1 MKRYE
6 DRRSVNIAEAL
17 NHGEGEGLKAATLLS
32 FCGSWYARV
41 RTAAPRQGWRSL
53 VRRPTT
59 QFKGRYTYV
68 KFRKTSHIFIAAT
81 IAVLSIS
88 DAHARFGEPPKSLS
102 EGLLTS
108 KADIATIEL
117 PAVDVERLLTVHQ
130 KKAYEA
136 KPLRF
141 AVPNELTV
149 SPKSHGDWIDV
160 KGGRI
165 WQLRF
170 TSENATDVN
179 FGFTKFHL
187 PEGAMLHVMSFA
199 DDPVYYDGPYT
210 AKDNQD
216 YRQFWSP
223 PVPGGDVA
231 VELYL
236 PDGAINDLE
245 LELTRV
251 STGFRDIFKR
261 YGGAGL
267 LGKQGACN
275 NDVVC
280 PEGDPWR
287 DEIRSVAAYTIS
299 GTDTCTGTLIMDAD
313 RTFTPWFLTAFHC
326 GVTAGAAPQMVTI
339 WNYESANCGD
349 LSGGSRMQTVSGAIF
364 RARRQDVDSGLVE
377 LSSEP
382 PESFNVYYAGW
393 DRSGSVPAGSVG
405 IHHPGVDEK
414 AISFNTDAL
423 TTVNNCIGGGGSN
436 THWEVNNWEDGTTEP
451 GSSGSAIFDPS
462 NKLVV
467 GFLSGGTASCSS
479 ITSDCYGKFS
489 EGWDNGGID
498 SLNLAPWLD
507 PGDTGV
513 MTVDGSNPSPFSITS
528 NPTSIGICAG
538 DDAVYALDIPQND
551 PMFMETVTLTTM
563 NLPAG
568 TSGVFTQDM
577 VVPPGSSTL
586 TVSNTGGVA
595 SGDYDFEVIGTAMS
609 DTRNRMLS
617 LTVNATTPGSVGLTA
632 PADAAMGVST
642 AATYSWDADS
652 GATSYLIEIASDS
665 GFTDIVDS
673 ATVTDTTYESSIAL
687 LPETTYYWRV
697 TAENGCGSGT
707 PSNAFSFITANE
719 YCFAPD
725 TSIPDNNPAGG
736 TAMAEILELA
746 SINSMTVSLVSNHT
760 WPGDLIVTLSHNGTD
775 VILMDR
781 PGVPAGTFGCGQ
793 DGVDVTFDDA
803 SGTPVEGVC
812 NGTSPG
818 IGGVVAPEQMLGA
831 FVGDNLN
838 GTWELNI
845 SDNAGQDT
853 GNIQEWCL
861 SVDSTPISPFI
872 FADGFEPPM
881 PVQ

>member
-1 MKRYE
+1 MKVRKPILA
-6 DRRSVNIAEAL
+6 S
-17 NHGEGEGLKAATLLS
+17 AAAIL
-32 FCGSWYARV
+32 A
-41 RTAAPRQGWRSL
+41 
-53 VRRPTT
+53 
-59 QFKGRYTYV
+59 
-68 KFRKTSHIFIAAT
+68 AAT
-81 IAVLSIS
+81 ISTAN
-88 DAHARFGEPPKSLS
+88 ARYGEPPKSVS

-108 KADIATIEL
+108 KTEISTIEL
-117 PAVDVERLLTVHQ
+117 PAVDVSKLLNTH
-130 KKAYEA
+130 KKEPYSA

-141 AVPNELTV
+141 AVPNELSV
-149 SPKSHGDWIDV
+149 SPKTHGDWIDV
-160 KGGRI
+160 NGGRV
-165 WQLRF
+165 WQIRF
-170 TSENATDVN
+170 TSQNATDIN
-179 FGFTKFHL
+179 FGFTRFQL
-187 PEGAMLHVMSFA
+187 PEGAMLHVISFA
-199 DDPVYYDGPYT
+199 DNPVYYDGPYT
-210 AKDNQD
+210 AKDNRD
-216 YRQFWSP
+216 YNQFWSP

-231 VELYL
+231 VELFV
-236 PDGAINDLE
+236 PDGADAVE

-280 PEGDPWR
+280 PVGDPWR

-313 RTFTPWFLTAFHC
+313 RTFTPWFLTAYHC
-326 GVTAGAAPQMVTI
+326 GVTSGAAPQMVTI

-382 PESFNVYYAGW
+382 PEDFNVYYAGW
-393 DRSGSVPAGSVG
+393 DRSGTVPTGSVG

-423 TTVNNCIGGGGSN
+423 TTVNSCIGGGGSN
-436 THWEVNNWEDGTTEP
+436 THWQVDNWEDGTTEP
-451 GSSGSAIFDPS
+451 GSSGSAIFDPN

-489 EGWDNGGID
+489 EGWDNGGVD
-498 SLNLAPWLD
+498 SVNLAPWLD
-507 PGDTGV
+507 PNDTGV

-528 NPTSIGICAG
+528 DPTSIGICAG
-538 DDAVYALDIPQND
+538 DDAVYSLDLPQND
-551 PMFMETVTLTTM
+551 PAFMETVTLSTM
-563 NLPAG
+563 GLPAG

-577 VVPPGSSTL
+577 IVPPGSSVL

-609 DTRNRMLS
+609 DTRNRLLS
-617 LTVNATTPGSVGLTA
+617 LTVNATTPGTVALTA
-632 PADAAMGVST
+632 PADASMGVST
-642 AATYSWDADS
+642 ATSYSWTPDPEAI
-652 GATSYLIEIASDS
+652 GYTVEIASDS

-673 ATVTDTTYESSIAL
+673 ATVTDASYQSNVAL
-687 LPETTYYWRV
+687 IPQTTYYWRV
-697 TAENGCGSGT
+697 TAENGCGMGT
-707 PSNAFSFITANE
+707 ASSAFSFTTANE
-719 YCFAPD
+719 YCFSPD
-725 TSIPDNNPAGG
+725 AAIPDNNPAGA
-736 TAMAEILELA
+736 TVMADILELA

-760 WPGDLIVTLSHNGTD
+760 WPGDLIATLSHGGTD

-781 PGVPAGTFGCGQ
+781 PGFTGSGFGCDQ
-793 DGVDVTFDDA
+793 DGVDVTFDDT
-803 SGTPVEGVC
+803 SSTPVEGVC

-831 FVGDNLN
+831 FIGDNLN

-853 GNIQEWCL
+853 GNIQTWCMT
-861 SVDSTPISPFI
+861 VDSTPISPFI
-872 FADGFEPPM
+872 FGDGFETPV